1 MIIGLEVLNKAVIFD
16 IIVQISKEIN
26 MKINAR
32 KLALRILDE
41 IDQTHDFSHLVV
53 NRTFQR
59 YDIES
64 ADRRFVSHIVFGV
77 LENKL
82 LLDYYIRK
90 LSAQRFSRID
100 PSIVNILRMGLY
112 QLVYMTKV
120 PDSAAV
126 DESVKLAKGIT
137 AKDASFVNGIL
148 RTFLRANKVIPLPD
162 RNKHLVTYLGIK
174 YSFPEWLVEMWLS
187 AYGEKTTEGLLESS
201 NQTPHVSLRVNT
213 LQIDLETLQK
223 NLEAVGIISKPSEL
237 VPSGLILESL
247 NNLSMQQIPGYN
259 EGDFIIQ
266 DISSMCVGHMSGV
279 TDNQTVLDVC
289 AAPGGKATHI
299 AQLMHNTG
307 RVIARDNQVD
317 KLEVIKENVERLRIK
332 NVIVEQYDA
341 LELDETLINKIDV
354 VLVDAPCS
362 GLGIIR
368 RKPDIKYNKSPE
380 GLVDL
385 VEIQKGILKNAAA
398 YVKMGGTLMYSTC
411 TLNPAEN
418 QDIVNWF
425 LKEDERFKVQPLSE
439 VGYLTLFPNM
449 HDTDGFFIA
458 KLNKINE

>member
-1 MIIGLEVLNKAVIFD
+1 
-16 IIVQISKEIN
+16 

-53 NRTFQR
+53 NRMFQR

-126 DESVKLAKGIT
+126 DESVKLSKGIT
-137 AKDASFVNGIL
+137 AKDANFVNDIL
-148 RTFLRANKVIPLPD
+148 RTFLRSNKIIPLPD

-174 YSFPEWLVEMWLS
+174 YSFPEWLVELWLS
-187 AYGEKTTEGLLESS
+187 AYGEKTTENLLEAS
-201 NQTPHVSLRVNT
+201 NKTPRLSLRVNT
-213 LQIDLETLQK
+213 LQTDLATLQSK
-223 NLEAVGIISKPSEL
+223 FDAVGIVSIPSEL
-237 VPSGLILESL
+237 VPQGLIIESL
-247 NNLSMQQIPGYN
+247 NNLSMQQIPGYL
-259 EGDFIIQ
+259 EGDFMIQ
-266 DISSMCVGHMSGV
+266 DISSMCVGHLSGV
-279 TDNQTVLDVC
+279 KDNQTVLDVC
-289 AAPGGKATHI
+289 AAPGGKATHM
-299 AQLMHNTG
+299 AELMHNTG
-307 RVIARDNQVD
+307 HIIARDNQEE
-317 KLEVIKENVERLRIK
+317 KLEIIKENVERLKIK
-332 NVIVEQYDA
+332 NVIVEPYDA
-341 LELDETLINKIDV
+341 LVIDPSLIEKMDV

-368 RKPDIKYNKSPE
+368 RKPDIKYNKSLE
-380 GLVDL
+380 SLSEL
-385 VEIQKGILKNAAA
+385 VEIQKGILKNAAE
-398 YVKMGGTLMYSTC
+398 YVKVGGTLMYSTC

-425 LKEDERFKVQPLSE
+425 LKQDARFKVVPLSE
-439 VGYLTLFPNM
+439 VGYLTLFPSKQ
-449 HDTDGFFIA
+449 DTDGFFIA

>member
-1 MIIGLEVLNKAVIFD
+1 
-16 IIVQISKEIN
+16 

-41 IDQTHDFSHLVV
+41 IEQTHDFSHLVV

-137 AKDASFVNGIL
+137 AKDSSFVNGIL
-148 RTFLRANKVIPLPD
+148 RTFLRSNKTIALPD
-162 RNKHLVTYLGIK
+162 RNKHLVTHLGVK
-174 YSFPEWLVEMWLS
+174 YSFPEWLVEMWLK
-187 AYGEKTTEGLLESS
+187 AYGEKMTEGLLEAS
-201 NQTPHVSLRVNT
+201 NKTPKLSLRVNT
-213 LQIDLETLQK
+213 LQTDLETLQQK
-223 NLEAVGIISKPSEL
+223 LDAVGIVSKQSEL
-237 VPSGLILESL
+237 VPAGLVIESL
-247 NNLSMQQIPGYN
+247 NNLAMQEIPGYS

-266 DISSMCVGHMSGV
+266 DISSMCVAHLSGV
-279 TDNQTVLDVC
+279 KDDQTVLDVC
-289 AAPGGKATHI
+289 AAPGGKTTHM
-299 AQLMHNTG
+299 AQLMHNSG
-307 RVIARDNQVD
+307 RIIARDNQAD
-317 KLEVIKENVERLRIK
+317 KLETINENVARLKIK

-341 LELDETLINKIDV
+341 LTLDESLINTIDV

-368 RKPDIKYNKSPE
+368 RKPDIKYNKTPE
-380 GLVDL
+380 GLAALID
-385 VEIQKGILKNAAA
+385 IQKGILTNAAE
-398 YVKMGGTLMYSTC
+398 YVKLGGTLMYSTC

-418 QDIVNWF
+418 EDLVNWF
-425 LKEDERFKVQPLSE
+425 LKQDKRFKVQPLSE
-439 VGYLTLFPNM
+439 VGYLTLFPNTQ
-449 HDTDGFFIA
+449 DTDGFFIA
-458 KLNKINE
+458 KLNKIDE

>member
-1 MIIGLEVLNKAVIFD
+1 
-16 IIVQISKEIN
+16 

-100 PSIVNILRMGLY
+100 PSIVNILRMGFY

-137 AKDASFVNGIL
+137 AKDSSFVNGIL
-148 RTFLRANKVIPLPD
+148 RTFLRSNKTIALPD
-162 RNKHLVTYLGIK
+162 RNKHLVTHLGIK
-174 YSFPEWLVEMWLS
+174 YSFPEWLVEMWIS
-187 AYGEKTTEGLLESS
+187 AYGEKITEGLLEAS
-201 NQTPHVSLRVNT
+201 NKTPHVSLRINT
-213 LQIDLETLQK
+213 LQTDLVTLQNK
-223 NLEAVGIISKPSEL
+223 LDAVGIVSKQSDL
-237 VPSGLILESL
+237 VPIGLVLESL
-247 NNLSMQQIPGYN
+247 NNIAMQDIPGFS

-266 DISSMCVGHMSGV
+266 DISSMCVAQLSGV
-279 TDNQTVLDVC
+279 KDEQTVLDVC
-289 AAPGGKATHI
+289 AAPGGKTTHM
-299 AQLMHNTG
+299 AQLMHNSG
-307 RVIARDNQVD
+307 RVIARDNQAD
-317 KLEVIKENVERLRIK
+317 KLETINENVERLKIK

-341 LELDETLINKIDV
+341 LMLDESLINTIDV

-368 RKPDIKYNKSPE
+368 RKPDIKYNKTPE
-380 GLVDL
+380 GLVGL
-385 VEIQKGILKNAAA
+385 VDIQKGILKNAAE
-398 YVKMGGTLMYSTC
+398 YVKVGGTLMYSTC

-425 LKEDERFKVQPLSE
+425 LKQDARFKVEPLSE

>member
-1 MIIGLEVLNKAVIFD
+1 
-16 IIVQISKEIN
+16 

-32 KLALRILDE
+32 KLAQRILDE
-41 IDQTHDFSHLVV
+41 IDQTHDFSHIVV
-53 NRTFQR
+53 NRTLQR

-148 RTFLRANKVIPLPD
+148 RSFLRLNKTIALPD
-162 RNKHLVTYLGIK
+162 RNKHLVTHLGIK
-174 YSFPEWLVEMWLS
+174 YSFPEWLVEMWIG
-187 AYGEKTTEGLLESS
+187 AYGEKTTEELLEAS
-201 NQTPHVSLRVNT
+201 NKTPQISLRVNT
-213 LQIDLETLQK
+213 LQTDVDTLLNK
-223 NLEAVGIISKPSEL
+223 LDAVGIVAKPSDL
-237 VPSGLILESL
+237 VPTGLVIESL
-247 NNLSMQQIPGYN
+247 NNLSMQQIPGYI
-259 EGDFIIQ
+259 EGDFVIQ
-266 DISSMCVGHMSGV
+266 DISSMCVAHLSGV
-279 TDNQTVLDVC
+279 KDDQTVLDVC
-289 AAPGGKATHI
+289 AAPGGKTTHM

-307 RVIARDNQVD
+307 RIIARDNQAD
-317 KLEVIKENVERLRIK
+317 KLETIQENIERLKIK

-341 LELDETLINKIDV
+341 LELDETLINTIDV

-380 GLVDL
+380 GLINLID
-385 VEIQKGILKNAAA
+385 IQKGILKNAAE
-398 YVKMGGTLMYSTC
+398 YVKVGGTLMYSTC

-425 LKEDERFKVQPLSE
+425 LKQDTRFKVHPLSE
-439 VGYLTLFPNM
+439 VGYLTLFPNS

-458 KLNKINE
+458 KLNKMDE

>member
-1 MIIGLEVLNKAVIFD
+1 
-16 IIVQISKEIN
+16 

-41 IDQTHDFSHLVV
+41 IDQTHDFSHIVV

-137 AKDASFVNGIL
+137 AKDSSFVNGIL
-148 RTFLRANKVIPLPD
+148 RTFLRSNKTIALPD
-162 RNKHLVTYLGIK
+162 RNKHLVTHLGIK
-174 YSFPEWLVEMWLS
+174 YSFPEWLVEMWIS
-187 AYGEKTTEGLLESS
+187 AYGEKTTEDLLEAS
-201 NQTPHVSLRVNT
+201 NQTPQISLRVNT
-213 LQIDLETLQK
+213 LQTDFETLQK
-223 NLEAVGIISKPSEL
+223 KLDAVGIVSKQSEL
-237 VPSGLILESL
+237 VPTGLIIESL
-247 NNLSMQQIPGYN
+247 NNLAMQEIPGYS
-259 EGDFIIQ
+259 EGDFMIQ
-266 DISSMCVGHMSGV
+266 DISSMYVAHLSGV
-279 TDNQTVLDVC
+279 KDDQTVLDVC
-289 AAPGGKATHI
+289 AAPGGKTTHM

-307 RVIARDNQVD
+307 RIIARDNQAD
-317 KLEVIKENVERLRIK
+317 KLETIQENLERLKIK

-341 LELDETLINKIDV
+341 LELDETLINTIDV

-380 GLVDL
+380 GLIALID
-385 VEIQKGILKNAAA
+385 IQKGILKNAAE
-398 YVKMGGTLMYSTC
+398 YVKVGGTLMYSTC

-425 LKEDERFKVQPLSE
+425 LKQDARFKVQPLSE
-439 VGYLTLFPNM
+439 VGYLTLFPNS

-458 KLNKINE
+458 KLNKMDE

>member
-1 MIIGLEVLNKAVIFD
+1 
-16 IIVQISKEIN
+16 

-137 AKDASFVNGIL
+137 AKDSSFVNGIL
-148 RTFLRANKVIPLPD
+148 RTFLRSNKTIELPD
-162 RNKHLVTYLGIK
+162 RKKHLVTHLGIK
-174 YSFPEWLVEMWLS
+174 YSFPEWLVEMWLK
-187 AYGEKTTEGLLESS
+187 AYGEKTTEGLLQAS
-201 NQTPHVSLRVNT
+201 NKTPKLSLRVNT
-213 LQIDLETLQK
+213 LQTDLETLQNK
-223 NLEAVGIISKPSEL
+223 LDAVGIVSKRSEL
-237 VPSGLILESL
+237 VPTGLVIESL
-247 NNLSMQQIPGYN
+247 NNLAMQEIPGYS

-266 DISSMCVGHMSGV
+266 DISSMCVAHLSGV
-279 TDNQTVLDVC
+279 KDDQTVLDVC
-289 AAPGGKATHI
+289 AAPGGKTTHM
-299 AQLMHNTG
+299 AQLMHNSG
-307 RVIARDNQVD
+307 RIIARDNQAD
-317 KLEVIKENVERLRIK
+317 KLETINENVARLKIK

-341 LELDETLINKIDV
+341 LTLDESLINAIDV

-368 RKPDIKYNKSPE
+368 RKPDIKYNKTPE
-380 GLVDL
+380 GLLGLID
-385 VEIQKGILKNAAA
+385 IQKGILKNAAE
-398 YVKMGGTLMYSTC
+398 YVKVGGTLMYSTC

-425 LKEDERFKVQPLSE
+425 LKQDTRFKVQPLSE
-439 VGYLTLFPNM
+439 VGYLTLFPNT

-458 KLNKINE
+458 KLNKIDE

>member
-1 MIIGLEVLNKAVIFD
+1 
-16 IIVQISKEIN
+16 

-137 AKDASFVNGIL
+137 AKDSSFVNGIL
-148 RTFLRANKVIPLPD
+148 RTFLRSNKTIELPD
-162 RNKHLVTYLGIK
+162 RNKHLVTHLGIK
-174 YSFPEWLVEMWLS
+174 YSFPEWLVEMWLK
-187 AYGEKTTEGLLESS
+187 AYGEKTTEGLLEAS
-201 NQTPHVSLRVNT
+201 NKTPQLSLRVNT
-213 LQIDLETLQK
+213 LQTDLETLQNK
-223 NLEAVGIISKPSEL
+223 LDAVGIVSKQSEL
-237 VPSGLILESL
+237 VPTGLVIESL
-247 NNLSMQQIPGYN
+247 NNLAMQEIPGYS

-266 DISSMCVGHMSGV
+266 DISSMCVAHLSGV
-279 TDNQTVLDVC
+279 KDDQTVLDVC
-289 AAPGGKATHI
+289 AAPGGKTTHM
-299 AQLMHNTG
+299 AQLMHNSG
-307 RVIARDNQVD
+307 RIIARDNQAD
-317 KLEVIKENVERLRIK
+317 KLETINENVARLKIK

-341 LELDETLINKIDV
+341 LTLDESLINTIDV

-368 RKPDIKYNKSPE
+368 RKPDIKYNKTPE
-380 GLVDL
+380 GLLGLID
-385 VEIQKGILKNAAA
+385 IQKGILKNAAE
-398 YVKMGGTLMYSTC
+398 YVKVGGTLMYSTC

-425 LKEDERFKVQPLSE
+425 LKQDTRFKVQPLSE
-439 VGYLTLFPNM
+439 VGYLTLFPNT

-458 KLNKINE
+458 KLNKIDE

>member
-1 MIIGLEVLNKAVIFD
+1 
-16 IIVQISKEIN
+16 

-137 AKDASFVNGIL
+137 AKDSSFVNGIL
-148 RTFLRANKVIPLPD
+148 RTFLRSNKTIELPD
-162 RNKHLVTYLGIK
+162 RNKHLVTHLGIK
-174 YSFPEWLVEMWLS
+174 YSFPEWLVEMWLK
-187 AYGEKTTEGLLESS
+187 AYGEKTTEGLLEAS
-201 NQTPHVSLRVNT
+201 NRTPQLTLRVNT
-213 LQIDLETLQK
+213 LQTDLETLQTK
-223 NLEAVGIISKPSEL
+223 LDAVGIVSKQSEL
-237 VPSGLILESL
+237 VPIGLVIESL
-247 NNLSMQQIPGYN
+247 NNLAMQEIPGYS

-266 DISSMCVGHMSGV
+266 DISSMCVAHLSGV
-279 TDNQTVLDVC
+279 KDDQTVLDVC
-289 AAPGGKATHI
+289 AAPGGKTTHM
-299 AQLMHNTG
+299 AQLMHNSG
-307 RVIARDNQVD
+307 RIIARDNQAD
-317 KLEVIKENVERLRIK
+317 KLETINENVTRLKIK

-341 LELDETLINKIDV
+341 LTLDESLINTIDV

-368 RKPDIKYNKSPE
+368 RKPDIKYNKTPE
-380 GLVDL
+380 GLVGLSD
-385 VEIQKGILKNAAA
+385 IQKGILKNAAE
-398 YVKMGGTLMYSTC
+398 YVKVGGTLIYSTC

-418 QDIVNWF
+418 QDVVNWF
-425 LKEDERFKVQPLSE
+425 LKQDTRFKVQPLSE
-439 VGYLTLFPNM
+439 VGYLTLFPNT

-458 KLNKINE
+458 KLNKIDE

>member
-1 MIIGLEVLNKAVIFD
+1 
-16 IIVQISKEIN
+16 

-137 AKDASFVNGIL
+137 AKDSSFVNGIL
-148 RTFLRANKVIPLPD
+148 RTFLRSNKSIELPD
-162 RNKHLVTYLGIK
+162 RNKHLVTHLGIK
-174 YSFPEWLVEMWLS
+174 YSFPEWLVEMWLK
-187 AYGEKTTEGLLESS
+187 AYGEKTTEGLLEAS
-201 NQTPHVSLRVNT
+201 NRTPQLTLRVNT
-213 LQIDLETLQK
+213 LQTDLETLQTK
-223 NLEAVGIISKPSEL
+223 LDAVGIVSKQSEL
-237 VPSGLILESL
+237 VPIGLVIESL
-247 NNLSMQQIPGYN
+247 NNLAMQEIPGYS

-266 DISSMCVGHMSGV
+266 DISSMCVAHLSGV
-279 TDNQTVLDVC
+279 KDDQTVLDVC
-289 AAPGGKATHI
+289 AAPGGKTTHM
-299 AQLMHNTG
+299 AQLMHNSG
-307 RVIARDNQVD
+307 RVIARDNQAD
-317 KLEVIKENVERLRIK
+317 KLETINENVTRLKIK

-341 LELDETLINKIDV
+341 LTLDESLINTVDV

-368 RKPDIKYNKSPE
+368 RKPDIKYNKTPE
-380 GLVDL
+380 GLLGLID
-385 VEIQKGILKNAAA
+385 IQKGILKNAAE
-398 YVKMGGTLMYSTC
+398 YVKVGGTLMYSTC

-425 LKEDERFKVQPLSE
+425 LKQDTRFKVQPLSE
-439 VGYLTLFPNM
+439 VGYLTLFPNT
-449 HDTDGFFIA
+449 HKTDGFFIA
-458 KLNKINE
+458 KLNKIDE

>member
-1 MIIGLEVLNKAVIFD
+1 
-16 IIVQISKEIN
+16 

-137 AKDASFVNGIL
+137 AKDSSFVNGIL
-148 RTFLRANKVIPLPD
+148 RTFLRSNKTIELPD
-162 RNKHLVTYLGIK
+162 RNKHLVTHLGIK
-174 YSFPEWLVEMWLS
+174 YSFPEWLVEMWLK
-187 AYGEKTTEGLLESS
+187 AYGEKTTEGLLQAS
-201 NQTPHVSLRVNT
+201 NKTPKLSLRVNT
-213 LQIDLETLQK
+213 LQTDLETLQNK
-223 NLEAVGIISKPSEL
+223 LDAVGIVSKRSEL
-237 VPSGLILESL
+237 VPTGLVIESL
-247 NNLSMQQIPGYN
+247 NNLAMQEIPGYS

-266 DISSMCVGHMSGV
+266 DISSMCVAHLSGV
-279 TDNQTVLDVC
+279 KDDQTVLDVC
-289 AAPGGKATHI
+289 AAPGGKTTHM
-299 AQLMHNTG
+299 AQLMHNSG
-307 RVIARDNQVD
+307 RIIARDNQAD
-317 KLEVIKENVERLRIK
+317 KLETINENVARLKIK

-341 LELDETLINKIDV
+341 LTLDESLINTIDV

-368 RKPDIKYNKSPE
+368 RKPDIKYNKTPE
-380 GLVDL
+380 GLLGLID
-385 VEIQKGILKNAAA
+385 IQKGILKNAAE
-398 YVKMGGTLMYSTC
+398 YVKVGGTLMYSTC
-411 TLNPAEN
+411 TLNPTEN

-425 LKEDERFKVQPLSE
+425 LKQDTRFKVQPLSE
-439 VGYLTLFPNM
+439 VGYLTLFPNT

-458 KLNKINE
+458 KLNKIDE

>member
-1 MIIGLEVLNKAVIFD
+1 
-16 IIVQISKEIN
+16 

-137 AKDASFVNGIL
+137 AKDSSFVNGIL
-148 RTFLRANKVIPLPD
+148 RTFLRSNKTIELPD

-174 YSFPEWLVEMWLS
+174 YSFPEWLVEMWLK
-187 AYGEKTTEGLLESS
+187 AYGEKTTEGLLEAS
-201 NQTPHVSLRVNT
+201 NKTPQLSLRVNT
-213 LQIDLETLQK
+213 LQTDLETLQNK
-223 NLEAVGIISKPSEL
+223 LDAVGIVSKQSEL
-237 VPSGLILESL
+237 VPTGLVIESL
-247 NNLSMQQIPGYN
+247 NNLAMQEIPGYS

-266 DISSMCVGHMSGV
+266 DISSMCVAHLSGV
-279 TDNQTVLDVC
+279 KDDQTVLDVC
-289 AAPGGKATHI
+289 AAPGGKTTHM
-299 AQLMHNTG
+299 AQLMHNSG
-307 RVIARDNQVD
+307 RIIARDNQAD
-317 KLEVIKENVERLRIK
+317 KLETINENVARLKIK

-341 LELDETLINKIDV
+341 LTLDESLINAIDV

-368 RKPDIKYNKSPE
+368 RKPDIKYNKTPE
-380 GLVDL
+380 GLLGLID
-385 VEIQKGILKNAAA
+385 IQKGILKNAAE
-398 YVKMGGTLMYSTC
+398 YVKVGGTLMYSTC

-425 LKEDERFKVQPLSE
+425 LKQDTRFKVQPLSE
-439 VGYLTLFPNM
+439 VGYLTLFPNT

-458 KLNKINE
+458 KLNKIDE

>member
-1 MIIGLEVLNKAVIFD
+1 
-16 IIVQISKEIN
+16 

-137 AKDASFVNGIL
+137 AKDSSFVNGIL
-148 RTFLRANKVIPLPD
+148 RTFLRSNKTIELPD
-162 RNKHLVTYLGIK
+162 RNKHLVTHLGIK
-174 YSFPEWLVEMWLS
+174 YSFPEWLVEMWLK
-187 AYGEKTTEGLLESS
+187 AYGEKTTEGLLEAS
-201 NQTPHVSLRVNT
+201 NKTPQLSLRVNT
-213 LQIDLETLQK
+213 LQTDLETLQK
-223 NLEAVGIISKPSEL
+223 KLDAVGIVSKQSEL
-237 VPSGLILESL
+237 VPIGLVIESL
-247 NNLSMQQIPGYN
+247 NNLAMQEIPGYS

-266 DISSMCVGHMSGV
+266 DISSMCVAHLSGV
-279 TDNQTVLDVC
+279 KDDQTVLDVC
-289 AAPGGKATHI
+289 AAPGGKTTHM
-299 AQLMHNTG
+299 AQLMHNSG
-307 RVIARDNQVD
+307 RVIARDNQAD
-317 KLEVIKENVERLRIK
+317 KLETINENVTRLKIK

-341 LELDETLINKIDV
+341 LTLDESLINTVDV

-368 RKPDIKYNKSPE
+368 RKPDIKYNKTPE
-380 GLVDL
+380 GLLGLID
-385 VEIQKGILKNAAA
+385 IQKGILKNAAE
-398 YVKMGGTLMYSTC
+398 YVKVGGTLMYSTC

-425 LKEDERFKVQPLSE
+425 LKQDTRFKVQPLSE
-439 VGYLTLFPNM
+439 VGYLTLFPNT
-449 HDTDGFFIA
+449 HETDGFFIA
-458 KLNKINE
+458 KLNKIDE

>member
-1 MIIGLEVLNKAVIFD
+1 
-16 IIVQISKEIN
+16 

-100 PSIVNILRMGLY
+100 PSIINILRMGLY
-112 QLVYMTKV
+112 QLAYLTKV

-137 AKDASFVNGIL
+137 AKDANFVNGIL
-148 RTFLRANKVIPLPD
+148 RTFLRSDKKIPLPD
-162 RNKHLVTYLGIK
+162 RNKHLITHLGVK
-174 YSFPEWLVEMWLS
+174 YSFPEWLVKMWLD
-187 AYGEKTTEGLLESS
+187 AYGEKTTEGLLEAS
-201 NQTPHVSLRVNT
+201 NKTAQVSLRVNT
-213 LQIDLETLQK
+213 LQTDLETLQK
-223 NLEAVGIISKPSEL
+223 KFEEVGIIANPSKL
-237 VPSGLILESL
+237 VPTGLVIESL
-247 NNLSMQQIPGYN
+247 NNLSMQQIPGYL

-266 DISSMCVGHMSGV
+266 DISSMCVGHLSGV
-279 TDNQTVLDVC
+279 KENQTVLDVC
-289 AAPGGKATHI
+289 AAPGGKATHM
-299 AQLMHNTG
+299 AELMHNTG
-307 RVIARDNQVD
+307 RIIARDNQEE
-317 KLEVIKENVERLRIK
+317 KLQTIQENVARLKIK

-341 LELDETLINKIDV
+341 LLLDTSLIGTIDV

-380 GLVDL
+380 GLVEL
-385 VEIQKGILKNAAA
+385 VDIQKGILKNAAA
-398 YVKMGGTLMYSTC
+398 YVKVGGTLMYSTC

-425 LKEDERFKVQPLSE
+425 LKQDSRFKVEPLSE
-439 VGYLTLFPNM
+439 VGYLTLFPNT

>member
-1 MIIGLEVLNKAVIFD
+1 
-16 IIVQISKEIN
+16 

-148 RTFLRANKVIPLPD
+148 RTFLRTNKIIALPD
-162 RNKHLVTYLGIK
+162 RNKHLVTHLGIK

-187 AYGEKTTEGLLESS
+187 AYGEKTTEALLEAS
-201 NQTPHVSLRVNT
+201 NKTPHVSLRVNT
-213 LQIDLETLQK
+213 LQTDIETLQK

-247 NNLSMQQIPGYN
+247 NNLSMQEIPGYS
-259 EGDFIIQ
+259 EGDFTIQ
-266 DISSMCVGHMSGV
+266 DISSMCVGHLSGV
-279 TDNQTVLDVC
+279 KEGQTVLDVC
-289 AAPGGKATHI
+289 AAPGGKATHM

-307 RVIARDNQVD
+307 RIIARDNQED
-317 KLEVIKENVERLRIK
+317 KLETIKENVERLKIK

-341 LELDETLINKIDV
+341 LILDETLINTIDV

-385 VEIQKGILKNAAA
+385 VEIQKGILKNAAE
-398 YVKMGGTLMYSTC
+398 YVKSGGTLMYSTC
-411 TLNPAEN
+411 TLNPTEN
-418 QDIVNWF
+418 QDVVNWF
-425 LKEDERFKVQPLSE
+425 LKQDLRFKVQPLSE
-439 VGYLTLFPNM
+439 VGFLTLFPNE